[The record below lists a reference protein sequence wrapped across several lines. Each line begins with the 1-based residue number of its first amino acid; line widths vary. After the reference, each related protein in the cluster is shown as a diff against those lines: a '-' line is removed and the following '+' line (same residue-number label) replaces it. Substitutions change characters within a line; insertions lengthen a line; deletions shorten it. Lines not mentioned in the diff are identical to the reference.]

1 MLPRKITITVNP
13 SEKVYGDAN
22 PPFSV
27 SYEGFINDDT
37 PEDMLEGEL
46 EYKTDCDERSP
57 VRYYDDGS
65 YAPYEVSASG
75 LTCKENENYE

>member
-46 EYKTDCDERSP
+46 EYKTDCDERSRCAITMTAVMRP
-57 VRYYDDGS
+57 
-65 YAPYEVSASG
+65 
-75 LTCKENENYE
+75 TK